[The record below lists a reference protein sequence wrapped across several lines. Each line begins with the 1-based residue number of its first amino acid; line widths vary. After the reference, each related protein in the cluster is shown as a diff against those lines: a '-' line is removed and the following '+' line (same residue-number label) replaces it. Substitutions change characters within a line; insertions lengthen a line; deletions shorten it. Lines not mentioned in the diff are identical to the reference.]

1 MLSPYVT
8 GYAVISLPK
17 LAAELRAQGMTV
29 DLPASYWDQSG

>member
-8 GYAVISLPK
+8 GYAVISLPR

-29 DLPASYWDQSG
+29 LASLCWDQSG